1 LTEPPVVR
9 SEPPRPRES
18 QPERTAEIRIPK
30 ADKPELALSAAAP
43 RLAVPEPASIVPAP
57 PKMPVQTGVFS
68 KTDEAAA
75 PDVLQ
80 HDVQTGGFGASSAQS
95 LRNSTRAASI
105 GGFGDS
111 SGPPAK
117 NSTRIASTGAVT
129 GGFGDSSGPPAK
141 NSTRTAGSGATTGGF
156 GDASGPAAKNPT
168 RGASVGATNGAFG
181 AATAPSGD
189 RASADQTIR
198 QSGFEP
204 TQPAP
209 SPAPKKIDTGP
220 PDKSVE
226 IIFKPKPD
234 YTEEARK
241 LRVEGEVLVN
251 VLFKASGEISV
262 LDVVHGLG
270 HGLDEEAV
278 RAAQQIRF
286 KPALRAGQAV
296 DWTATVHIIF
306 QLAF

>member
-1 LTEPPVVR
+1 
-9 SEPPRPRES
+9 
-18 QPERTAEIRIPK
+18 
-30 ADKPELALSAAAP
+30 
-43 RLAVPEPASIVPAP
+43 
-57 PKMPVQTGVFS
+57 MPVQTGLFS
-68 KTDEAAA
+68 KTDGSSAA

-80 HDVQTGGFGASSAQS
+80 RDVQTGGFGTSSAQS
-95 LRNSTRAASI
+95 VRNSAQAASI

-117 NSTRIASTGAVT
+117 NSTRPAGTGTST
-129 GGFGDSSGPPAK
+129 GGFGDSNGTPAK
-141 NSTRTAGSGATTGGF
+141 NSTRAAGT
-156 GDASGPAAKNPT
+156 
-168 RGASVGATNGAFG
+168 GATNGAFSS
-181 AATAPSGD
+181 ATAPPAD
-189 RASADQTIR
+189 RASGGQTIR
-198 QSGFEP
+198 QSGFET

-209 SPAPKKIDTGP
+209 SPSAPKKIDTGP

-270 HGLDEEAV
+270 HGLDEAAV
-278 RAAQQIRF
+278 RSAQQIRF

>member
-1 LTEPPVVR
+1 V
-9 SEPPRPRES
+9 
-18 QPERTAEIRIPK
+18 
-30 ADKPELALSAAAP
+30 
-43 RLAVPEPASIVPAP
+43 
-57 PKMPVQTGVFS
+57 
-68 KTDEAAA
+68 
-75 PDVLQ
+75 
-80 HDVQTGGFGASSAQS
+80 
-95 LRNSTRAASI
+95 RNSTQAASI

-117 NSTRIASTGAVT
+117 NSTRTAGTGTTT

-141 NSTRTAGSGATTGGF
+141 NSTRGAGT
-156 GDASGPAAKNPT
+156 
-168 RGASVGATNGAFG
+168 GATNGAFSS
-181 AATAPSGD
+181 ATAPSGD
-189 RASADQTIR
+189 RTSAEKTTR

-209 SPAPKKIDTGP
+209 SPSAPKKIDTGP
-220 PDKSVE
+220 PDKPVE

-270 HGLDEEAV
+270 HGLDEAAV
-278 RAAQQIRF
+278 RSAQQIRF

-306 QLAF
+306 QMAF